1 MKRIPR
7 VHAVTDAS
15 IAALPGLSRIAASL
29 ALSPAV
35 ALHARLPGA
44 DGSQVLRLANQLQQ
58 NAGTAWVIVND
69 RVDVARIAGCAG
81 VHLPSNGLPVSAA
94 RDLLASDQL
103 VGRSTHSAD
112 EARRA
117 LDEGADY
124 VFLGPVW
131 STPSHPEA
139 PALGP
144 GALRELHS
152 LPVIAI
158 GGVTPARARECR
170 DAGAWG
176 VAAISALWRA
186 ADPTAAVQAMLLSF
200 EES

>member
-1 MKRIPR
+1 L
-7 VHAVTDAS
+7 
-15 IAALPGLSRIAASL
+15 AA
-29 ALSPAV
+29 
-35 ALHARLPGA
+35 
-44 DGSQVLRLANQLQQ
+44 
-58 NAGTAWVIVND
+58 
-69 RVDVARIAGCAG
+69 
-81 VHLPSNGLPVSAA
+81 
-94 RDLLASDQL
+94 DQL

-124 VFLGPVW
+124 VFIGPIW
-131 STPSHPEA
+131 STPSHPGG

-158 GGVTPARARECR
+158 GGVTPERARECR

-186 ADPTAAVQAMLLSF
+186 TDPAAVARAMLLSF

>member
-1 MKRIPR
+1 H
-7 VHAVTDAS
+7 HAGK
-15 IAALPGLSRIAASL
+15 AA
-29 ALSPAV
+29 
-35 ALHARLPGA
+35 
-44 DGSQVLRLANQLQQ
+44 
-58 NAGTAWVIVND
+58 VIVND
-69 RVDVARIAGCAG
+69 RVDIARIAGCAG
-81 VHLPSNGLPVSAA
+81 AHLPSSGIPISAA
-94 RDLLASDQL
+94 RGVLAADQL

-124 VFLGPVW
+124 VFIGPIW
-131 STPSHPEA
+131 STPSHPGA

-158 GGVTPARARECR
+158 GGVTPERARECR

-186 ADPTAAVQAMLLSF
+186 ADPAAVARAMLLSF